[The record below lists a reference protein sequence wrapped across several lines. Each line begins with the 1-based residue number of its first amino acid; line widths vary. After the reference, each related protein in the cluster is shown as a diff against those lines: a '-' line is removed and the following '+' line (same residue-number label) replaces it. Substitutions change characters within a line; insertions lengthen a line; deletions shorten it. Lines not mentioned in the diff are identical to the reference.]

1 MNILRRDFV
10 PLLLSFVAVVIAIAA
25 KLWLTKAELLPGLDG
40 PYYWIQTRKI
50 LEQGHLAFDDVPLV
64 FYLQA
69 FFAWILG
76 DVKTGVRFSDAVL
89 PALSA
94 IPLYLMLRKSK
105 HVWLPALI
113 ILVVL
118 VHPIQLF
125 FFTGDFIK
133 NEAAIP
139 LVFMSG
145 WIIQQWK
152 SWPRYISLLALS
164 ATMILTALSHFG
176 VFLLSL
182 FIVLVWTGLE
192 LRRKG
197 CKFWLI
203 TGSIS
208 ILVLLV
214 VGQAL
219 NYLVPDRFSRLM
231 KILVNPFRL
240 FENPAIANLKTT
252 YFLDS
257 LNFAFITGQL
267 GAIGLALIAF
277 RFRKQLAFS
286 DRSFLGATLSA
297 AFVFSSPLI
306 GQEWTARLVA
316 LSFVPLI
323 MAAVVLLLRV
333 KSLVSNVAILTLVL
347 AILFSSATNIHN
359 GPKFFVTT
367 QDRYSEFK
375 QLMKSIKIPKDSVVV
390 ADHGFEY
397 LAAWHL
403 RSKILETSFYSD
415 QLVSNY
421 KYAYVLRKKDGPA
434 GGYYGYQ
441 AYSGGGSKDS
451 GNPDN
456 NQIPVPTGVVI
467 FESPHFSLSQIQPV
481 IEAPPATI
489 PSDFPQSVPLIP
501 GRVSLGIK
509 PGDKTWVVK
518 ITSKNTSGV
527 KNKVVGD
534 LISAGFRLTSGLAS
548 SDGFKASFIKG
559 EKSVSIEL
567 TQLSS
572 QHPEVLYV
580 VTSSN

>member
-1 MNILRRDFV
+1 MRIF
-10 PLLLSFVAVVIAIAA
+10 PSGF
-25 KLWLTKAELLPGLDG
+25 
-40 PYYWIQTRKI
+40 
-50 LEQGHLAFDDVPLV
+50 
-64 FYLQA
+64 
-69 FFAWILG
+69 
-76 DVKTGVRFSDAVL
+76 
-89 PALSA
+89 
-94 IPLYLMLRKSK
+94 PLYLMLRKSK

-152 SWPRYISLLALS
+152 SRPRYISLLALS

-390 ADHGFEY
+390 ADHG
-397 LAAWHL
+397 
-403 RSKILETSFYSD
+403 
-415 QLVSNY
+415 SNY

-451 GNPDN
+451 TNSDHN
-456 NQIPVPTGVVI
+456 KVHVPTGVII
-467 FESPHFSLSQIQPV
+467 FESPNFSLSQIKPV
-481 IEAPPATI
+481 IVAPPAAL
-489 PSDFPQSVPLIP
+489 PSDFPEAVPVIS
-501 GRVSLGIK
+501 GQVTLGIK
-509 PGDKTWVVK
+509 PGDNTWVVK

-559 EKSVSIEL
+559 EQSVSIEL